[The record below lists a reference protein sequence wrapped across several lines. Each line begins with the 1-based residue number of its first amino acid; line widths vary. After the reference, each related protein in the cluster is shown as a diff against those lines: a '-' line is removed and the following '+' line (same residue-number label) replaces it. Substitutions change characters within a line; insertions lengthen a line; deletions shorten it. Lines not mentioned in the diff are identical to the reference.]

1 MMTEDKMINQQKSWF
16 FTLNY
21 KTLLYKFLKAF
32 YNKKKIDILSA
43 FLFSCY

>member
-1 MMTEDKMINQQKSWF
+1 MTEDKLTNQLERLV

-32 YNKKKIDILSA
+32 YNKKKID
-43 FLFSCY
+43 